1 MSNSINKIRGITT
14 VRSRHKIQVRL
25 RRVPFDKAIAISN
38 SCWDNPE
45 DHKKVEQL
53 IHKGIIETGWLPDC
67 VKSQEKLYDYLR
79 KKGGKFKTAYELY
92 PHIRSHEPNLV
103 EDPIL
108 TELRLIRNY
117 LEKLTTESE
126 Q

>member
-1 MSNSINKIRGITT
+1 MSTSINKIRGITT
-14 VRSRHKIQVRL
+14 FRSRHKIVVRL
-25 RRVPFDKAIAISN
+25 RRVPFDKTVTISD
-38 SCWDNPE
+38 SCWDNPK

-53 IHKGIIETGWLPDC
+53 IDKGIIETGWLPAC
-67 VKSQEKLYDYLR
+67 VKSQEKLYEYL
-79 KKGGKFKTAYELY
+79 KEKGGKYKNICKLY